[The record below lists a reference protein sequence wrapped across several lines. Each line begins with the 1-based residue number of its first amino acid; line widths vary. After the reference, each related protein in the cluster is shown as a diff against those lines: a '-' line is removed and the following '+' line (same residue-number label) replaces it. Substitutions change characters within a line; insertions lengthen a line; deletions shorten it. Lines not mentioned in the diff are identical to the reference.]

1 VILADSSVLID
12 VLRARRTAA
21 SDRLREVVRHESA
34 WGVPLPCVLEVIQG
48 ARDEADWRLLRR
60 FFESQHVVEP
70 RTARDAHV
78 AAARIWFDA
87 RRRGLTIRS
96 ATDCLIAQ
104 IALEHDAVLLH
115 DDDDFDRITRV
126 RPLKTLR
133 S

>member
-1 VILADSSVLID
+1 VILVDTSVL
-12 VLRARRTAA
+12 VGYLRGRETAA
-21 SDRLREVVRHESA
+21 TGRLGRLESENA
-34 WGVPLPCVLEVIQG
+34 PWAIPAPCVQEILQG
-48 ARDEADWRLLRR
+48 ALDEREWRLL
-60 FFESQHVVEP
+60 HVAVRGRDIVEP
-70 RTARDAHV
+70 VDGVDAHV

-104 IALEHDAVLLH
+104 IALEHDAALLH

-133 S
+133 A

>member
-1 VILADSSVLID
+1 MILADSSVLID
-12 VLRARRTAA
+12 VLRARKTAA
-21 SDRLREVVRHESA
+21 SDRLREVVRHDSP
-34 WGVPLPCVLEVIQG
+34 WGVPLPCVLEVLQG
-48 ARDEADWRLLRR
+48 ARDEAEWRVLRR
-60 FFESQHVVEP
+60 FFESQQLFEP
-70 RTARDAHV
+70 RSAQDAHV

-104 IALEHDAVLLH
+104 IALEHDAILLH
-115 DDDDFDRITRV
+115 DDDDFDRIARV

>member
-1 VILADSSVLID
+1 VILVDTSVL
-12 VLRARRTAA
+12 VGYLRGRETEATGRL
-21 SDRLREVVRHESA
+21 DRLEVENSA
-34 WGVPLPCVLEVIQG
+34 WAIPAPCVQEILQG
-48 ARDEADWRLLRR
+48 ALDEREWRALHLAVRGRDI
-60 FFESQHVVEP
+60 VEP
-70 RTARDAHV
+70 AESVDALV

-96 ATDCLIAQ
+96 AADCLIAQ

-115 DDDDFDRITRV
+115 DDYDFERIARV